1 MTFLREITTS
11 TAFYVQLS
19 IILLITIMQHS
30 EARELRPSDHG
41 LEYQSLPPTG
51 AKLPPHM
58 KHFFGASNSATRNTM
73 PPSTGAALPTANS
86 SDSSWW
92 RAAGGGGK
100 GGGGRSGGGDHVKH
114 LLLVASLVCGVAGL
128 GLLVSSAFICYHFI
142 RHKTRPSSSS
152 SAAAAATYNN
162 HRSIT
167 VYDAQ
172 K

>member
-73 PPSTGAALPTANS
+73 PPSTGAALPHS
-86 SDSSWW
+86 KLKRHVVVESCW
-92 RAAGGGGK
+92 RW
-100 GGGGRSGGGDHVKH
+100 
-114 LLLVASLVCGVAGL
+114 
-128 GLLVSSAFICYHFI
+128 

-152 SAAAAATYNN
+152 SAAAAAAAAYNN